1 MRTMDDLTLQ
11 YVLPLIIAVGEIG
24 LIKEHSRALAGQ
36 DMHMLVSFFSRL
48 EAEAAAVLCLAQL
61 PHDFTFLL
69 PIELLF
75 GFLRVKYQTSDLD
88 MRSHR

>member
-36 DMHMLVSFFSRL
+36 YMHMLAVGLLAHSFPFKKIYVL
-48 EAEAAAVLCLAQL
+48 EYG
-61 PHDFTFLL
+61 
-69 PIELLF
+69 IY
-75 GFLRVKYQTSDLD
+75 GR
-88 MRSHR
+88 